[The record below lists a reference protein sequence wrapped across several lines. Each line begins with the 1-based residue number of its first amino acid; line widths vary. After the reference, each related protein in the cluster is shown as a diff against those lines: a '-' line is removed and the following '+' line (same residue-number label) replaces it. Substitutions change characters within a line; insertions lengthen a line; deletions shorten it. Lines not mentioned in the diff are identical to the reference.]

1 MADKIMEKEG
11 NMQYFRFF
19 LIILMISSVVEAGTI
34 RDMFQKHSSTE
45 QEVKQ
50 LSDIPYGGDKKQRLD
65 VYLPKNPKNAPIIVM
80 VHGGAWKM
88 GDKKSENVVQNKMNR
103 WVSKGII
110 FVSLNYRLVPK
121 VTPIQQAEDVAT
133 ALSYVQSHAIT
144 WGGDPKKIILMGHS
158 AGAHLVSLISA
169 NPQKYVSFG
178 LKPWL
183 GTVSLDTATMDLVQT
198 MERKHYDFYDD
209 VFGSDKNVWV
219 QNSPLYQLERSAPP
233 MLLICSSVREDNPCE
248 NSKPFV
254 AKGINMGLRIEMSEQ
269 PLSHG
274 EINDELGKSN
284 GYTERVEQF
293 IRSFG
298 IIKI

>member
-1 MADKIMEKEG
+1 
-11 NMQYFRFF
+11 
-19 LIILMISSVVEAGTI
+19 
-34 RDMFQKHSSTE
+34 
-45 QEVKQ
+45 
-50 LSDIPYGGDKKQRLD
+50 
-65 VYLPKNPKNAPIIVM
+65 
-80 VHGGAWKM
+80 
-88 GDKKSENVVQNKMNR
+88 

-121 VTPIQQAEDVAT
+121 VTPIQQAEDVAS
-133 ALSYVQSHAIT
+133 ALAYLQAHATT

-183 GTVSLDTATMDLVQT
+183 ATVSLDTATMDLVQT
-198 MERKHYDFYDD
+198 MEQKHYDFYDD

-219 QNSPLYQLERSAPP
+219 QNSPFYQLERFAPP
-233 MLLICSSVREDNPCE
+233 MLLVCSSIREDKPCE
-248 NSKPFV
+248 SSKPFMN
-254 AKGINMGLRIEMSEQ
+254 KGSSIGLKIEISEQ

-274 EINDELGKSN
+274 EINDDLGKPN

-293 IRSFG
+293 IRSLGVG
-298 IIKI
+298 I

>member
-1 MADKIMEKEG
+1 
-11 NMQYFRFF
+11 MQYFGYF
-19 LIILMISSVVEAGTI
+19 LILLMISSVVEAGII
-34 RDMFQKHSSTE
+34 RDMLQKHSSSH

-50 LSDIPYGGDKKQRLD
+50 LTDISYGSDKKQRLD
-65 VYLPKNPKNAPIIVM
+65 VYLPENPKNAPIIVM

-121 VTPIQQAEDVAT
+121 VTPIQQAEDVAS
-133 ALSYVQSHAIT
+133 ALAYLQAHATT

-183 GTVSLDTATMDLVQT
+183 ATVSLDTATMDLVQT
-198 MERKHYDFYDD
+198 MEQKHYDFYDD

-219 QNSPLYQLERSAPP
+219 QNSPFYQLERFAPP
-233 MLLICSSVREDNPCE
+233 MLLVCSSIREDKPCE
-248 NSKPFV
+248 SSKPFMN
-254 AKGINMGLRIEMSEQ
+254 KGSSIGLKIEISEQ

-274 EINDELGKSN
+274 EINDDLGKPN

-293 IRSFG
+293 IRSLGVG
-298 IIKI
+298 I